1 MMAVTGLVI
10 WRGGEGI
17 FQKIMLSFCLK
28 VNVIPWFQNILI
40 GLRGQNYSWPTYS
53 MITIKLFLFFNKPI
67 NWNYLPGDPT
77 QTSLLVTEMKA
88 QDTHLNWLKMSKER
102 QKFLSERY
110 RQSVVWLFKT
120 GSNIVDISGV
130 SILNKLFYCT
140 LVNKEFFWFM

>member
-1 MMAVTGLVI
+1 
-10 WRGGEGI
+10 
-17 FQKIMLSFCLK
+17 
-28 VNVIPWFQNILI
+28 
-40 GLRGQNYSWPTYS
+40 

-120 GSNIVDISGV
+120 GSNIVDISGM

-140 LVNKEFFWFM
+140 LVNKESFLVYVASFIKFCLCIL

>member
-1 MMAVTGLVI
+1 
-10 WRGGEGI
+10 
-17 FQKIMLSFCLK
+17 
-28 VNVIPWFQNILI
+28 
-40 GLRGQNYSWPTYS
+40 

-120 GSNIVDISGV
+120 GSNIVDISGM
-130 SILNKLFYCT
+130 SILNELFYCT
-140 LVNKEFFWFM
+140 LVNRDFFWFM